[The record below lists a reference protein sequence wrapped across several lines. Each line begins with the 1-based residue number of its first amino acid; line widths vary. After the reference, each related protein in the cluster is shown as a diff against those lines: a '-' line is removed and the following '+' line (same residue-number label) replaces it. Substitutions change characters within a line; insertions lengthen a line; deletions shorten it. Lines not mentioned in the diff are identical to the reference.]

1 MQFKTLVDALTH
13 NRSQDRFVG
22 FINGQDE
29 EKIITFNA
37 LYEHALGLLH
47 VLQQKGMQQ
56 GDYLILNLNDN
67 EKTVEVFWACQLGGI
82 IPVPLAIGISD
93 QHRQKIFNVYQQL
106 IDKKTNQ
113 NSSSVYL
120 YTDRKTLL
128 KLQSSATESPEVST
142 YEAIAEHVLLTDDV
156 VDVSEPGQVVEV
168 APEDV
173 SFIQFSS
180 GSTGSPKGVVLKH
193 RNLMANI
200 DGIQKAAEFTTEDTS
215 LSWMPLTHDMGL
227 IGFHL
232 NPIVCNYNHYIM
244 RTDLFIRRPLY
255 WMTAASDKKANV
267 LCSPNFGYKHFLN
280 AYGRKGQKNI
290 NMEDIDLSHMRLIFN
305 GAEPISVNLCNQFT
319 NEMSKFGLPKNSMF
333 PVYGLAEASLA
344 VSFPAVGAD
353 LNVIDLQRE
362 SLAIGTKAEITSPS
376 EKTSTL
382 VGVGSPIPHCKVRI
396 SNQDGEELPEGTVGH
411 IHIGGQNVTEEII
424 GDNGA
429 IFFAGGWMNTGDLG
443 FVSSNVSS
451 NVSGQFSGQTSGQEL
466 GKNLF
471 ITGRFKEILFVN
483 GQNYYPHDIEETL
496 QTIQGLE
503 HELELGKAVVT
514 GVSSDKSDLEQVI
527 VFILHKGKLDEFKGI
542 SAQVKSRINEQ
553 FGIEVHYVLP
563 IRKVPKTTSGKVQ
576 RSTLADMYLDGEFDE
591 VLKELSPTKI
601 AISQRDG
608 QVMGSITDESVGDEV
623 VNAIKKVCMEA
634 LPEKS
639 FTIDESLLELG
650 ASSLSL
656 VEIHAGLDELYPDK
670 IDITDLVDHPSI
682 AALAEFIK
690 TK

>member
-1 MQFKTLVDALTH
+1 MQFKTLVDALTL
-13 NRSQDRFVG
+13 NRSEDRFVG
-22 FINGQDE
+22 FLSGQDE

-37 LYEHALGLLH
+37 LYQRALGLLH
-47 VLQQKGMQQ
+47 VLQQKGMQK

-67 EKTVEVFWACQLGGI
+67 EKMVDVFWACQLGGI
-82 IPVPLAIGISD
+82 VPVPLAIGIND

-106 IDKKTNQ
+106 IDKKLTK
-113 NSSSVYL
+113 SSSNVYL

-128 KLQSSATESPEVST
+128 KLQTSAVTSSEVST
-142 YEAIAEHVLLTDDV
+142 YNAIAEHVLLTDDV
-156 VDVSEPGQVVEV
+156 VDVSEQGQLAEV

-200 DGIQKAAEFTTEDTS
+200 DGIQRAAEFTKDDTS

-280 AYGRKGQKNI
+280 AYLRKGLD
-290 NMEDIDLSHMRLIFN
+290 DIDLSHMRLIFN
-305 GAEPISVNLCNQFT
+305 GAEPISVNLCEQFN

-362 SLAIGTKAEITSPS
+362 SLAIGAKANISS
-376 EKTSTL
+376 SLEKTSTL
-382 VGVGSPIPHCKVRI
+382 VGVGAPIPNCKVRI
-396 SNQDGEELPEGTVGH
+396 SNQEGEELPEGTVGH

-424 GDNGA
+424 GDDGSIFYANG
-429 IFFAGGWMNTGDLG
+429 WVNTGDLG
-443 FVSSNVSS
+443 FVSEK
-451 NVSGQFSGQTSGQEL
+451 G
-466 GKNLF
+466 LF
-471 ITGRFKEILFVN
+471 ITGRFKEIIFVN
-483 GQNYYPHDIEETL
+483 GQNYYPHDIEESL
-496 QTIQGLE
+496 QSMQGLE
-503 HELELGKAVVT
+503 HELELGKVVVT

-527 VFILHKGKLDEFKGI
+527 VFILHKGKLEYFKDM
-542 SAQVKSRINEQ
+542 SSQVKSKINEQ

-576 RSTLADMYLDGEFDE
+576 RSALADMYLNGEFDT
-591 VLKELSPTKI
+591 VLNELTSVAETTVQI
-601 AISQRDG
+601 
-608 QVMGSITDESVGDEV
+608 DESIDDEV
-623 VNAIKKVCMEA
+623 VNAIKRICMEA
-634 LPEKS
+634 LPDKS
-639 FTIDESLLELG
+639 FSIDDSLLELG

-682 AALAEFIK
+682 AALAAYLK
-690 TK
+690 AK

>member
-13 NRSQDRFVG
+13 NRSEDRFVG

-29 EKIITFNA
+29 EKTITFNA
-37 LYEHALGLLH
+37 LYERALGLLH

-67 EKTVEVFWACQLGGI
+67 EKMVDVFWACQLGGI

-106 IDKKTNQ
+106 TDKKTN
-113 NSSSVYL
+113 SAYL

-128 KLQSSATESPEVST
+128 KLQSSAEKSSEISS
-142 YEAIAEHVLLTDDV
+142 YNAIAEHVLLTNDV
-156 VDVSEPGQVVEV
+156 VDVSEPGKMVEV
-168 APEDV
+168 APEDI

-200 DGIQKAAEFTTEDTS
+200 DGIQKAAEFTTNDTS

-244 RTDLFIRRPLY
+244 RTDLFIRRPQY
-255 WMTAASDKKANV
+255 WMIAASDKKANV

-280 AYGRKGQKNI
+280 AYGRKGLDGEK
-290 NMEDIDLSHMRLIFN
+290 IDLSHMRLIFN
-305 GAEPISVNLCNQFT
+305 GAEPISVKLCKQFT

-353 LNVIDLQRE
+353 LKVINLQRE
-362 SLAIGTKAEITSPS
+362 SLAIGAKAEITTKS
-376 EKTSTL
+376 EKSSTL
-382 VGVGSPIPHCKVRI
+382 VGVGMPIPHCKVRI
-396 SNQDGEELPEGTVGH
+396 SDHEGKELPMGTVGH
-411 IHIGGQNVTEEII
+411 IHIGGENVTEEII
-424 GDNGA
+424 GDNGT
-429 IFFAGGWMNTGDLG
+429 IFFEGGWVNTGDLG
-443 FVSSNVSS
+443 FND
-451 NVSGQFSGQTSGQEL
+451 GQSTNGG
-466 GKNLF
+466 LF

-496 QTIQGLE
+496 QNISGLE
-503 HELELGKAVVT
+503 QVLELGKVVVT
-514 GVSSDKSDLEQVI
+514 GVSSDQNDLEQVI
-527 VFILHKGKLDEFKGI
+527 VFILHKGKLDEFKNI
-542 SAQVKSRINEQ
+542 SAQVKTRINEQ
-553 FGIEVHYVLP
+553 YGIETHYILP

-576 RSTLADMYLDGEFDE
+576 RSALADMYLDGEFDE
-591 VLKELSPTKI
+591 VIKELRPVKI
-601 AISQRDG
+601 AAIEAG
-608 QVMGSITDESVGDEV
+608 QDQVTNTEEPNEDEI

-634 LPEKS
+634 LPDKS
-639 FTIDESLLELG
+639 FSIDDSLLELG

-682 AALAEFIK
+682 AALAEYIK